1 MDIVKMITSNSS
13 IKNMLLEKFT
23 GMAKE
28 KGITR
33 VMIDL
38 TKSELELEEI
48 KPNEIIVDSSTYYFL
63 KQFYNENKNL
73 INGNKL

>member
-1 MDIVKMITSNSS
+1 MDIVKLITSNASLKS
-13 IKNMLLEKFT
+13 MLIEKFT

-38 TKSELELEEI
+38 SKTELDLEEI
-48 KPNEIIVDSSTYYFL
+48 KPDDILVNASEYYFL
-63 KQFYNENKNL
+63 KQFYNENKSL
-73 INGNKL
+73 INGNEL

>member
-1 MDIVKMITSNSS
+1 MDIVKLITSNTS

-23 GMAKE
+23 GMAKD
-28 KGITR
+28 KGISK

-38 TKSELELEEI
+38 TKKELELEEI
-48 KPNEIIVDSSTYYFL
+48 KASDIIVDASTYYFL

-73 INGNKL
+73 INGKQL

>member
-28 KGITR
+28 KGITK

-48 KPNEIIVDSSTYYFL
+48 KPTEIVVDSSTYYFL

>member
-28 KGITR
+28 RGITR

-38 TKSELELEEI
+38 TKSELDLEEI
-48 KPNEIIVDSSTYYFL
+48 KSTDIIVDEQTYLFL

>member
-1 MDIVKMITSNSS
+1 MDIVKMITGNPS
-13 IKNMLLEKFT
+13 IKNMLIEKFT

-28 KGITR
+28 KGISR

-38 TKSELELEEI
+38 NKQELEIEEI
-48 KPNEIIVDSSTYYFL
+48 KADDILVNASEYYFL

-73 INGNKL
+73 IHGNEL

>member
-1 MDIVKMITSNSS
+1 
-13 IKNMLLEKFT
+13 MLLEKFT

-28 KGITR
+28 KGIQK

-38 TKSELELEEI
+38 TKPELELEEI

-63 KQFYNENKNL
+63 KQFYNENKHL